1 MYWKIRTSLIC
12 TSVTVEFRCSHAP
25 ASRLGSADSFNIV
38 LVVIPS
44 VVVRLEVRGSA
55 FSAAF
60 LLA

>member
-60 LLA
+60 PQA